1 MAGSWGMW
9 NRNRARGTAQSSAQV
24 AEWKTDW
31 RPPSELERSTPR
43 PIRLTGA
50 GRAVTAA
57 MILMIA
63 GSVALGVWLSALRHR
78 EQARAAALAA
88 EGVTVEAQI
97 VRTGIDSAEDR
108 RPFVVYEYTA
118 GGRTYQGR
126 TTLQRSDSG
135 RFPEGAA
142 ATVRY
147 LPAEPGRSWLAGHGP
162 EGPPA
167 WVPFVAPT
175 GMIIG
180 AVAIAFSLRRQRR
193 LLAEGR
199 PAQGRV
205 ISSRRV
211 YTQHSSGYRVV
222 CELRTRYGATLKV
235 KLRSSRRP
243 PAQGSVVT
251 MLYDPDVPKRA
262 AIYPLPL
269 VRVDLGFGR

>member
-1 MAGSWGMW
+1 V
-9 NRNRARGTAQSSAQV
+9 QV
-24 AEWKTDW
+24 PEWKTDW
-31 RPPSELERSTPR
+31 RAPSELERSAPR

-50 GRAVTAA
+50 GYAVTAA
-57 MILMIA
+57 MVLMIA
-63 GSVALGVWLSALRHR
+63 GSLALGVWLSVLRHR

-97 VRTGIDSAEDR
+97 VRTGIDSSEDR
-108 RPFVVYEYTA
+108 RPLVVYQYTA
-118 GGRTYQGR
+118 GGRMHQGR
-126 TTLQRSDSG
+126 TTLRRSDSA
-135 RFPEGAA
+135 RFPKGAA

-147 LPAEPGRSWLAGHGP
+147 LPAEPGRSWLTGYGP

-167 WVPFVAPT
+167 WVPFAAPA
-175 GMIIG
+175 GMIAG
-180 AVAIAFSLRRQRR
+180 AAAIAFGLRKQRR

-211 YTQHSSGYRVV
+211 YSQHSSGYRVV
-222 CELRTRYGATLKV
+222 CELRTRDGATRKV

-243 PAQGSVVT
+243 PAPGSPVT

-269 VRVDLGFGR
+269 VRVDLNFGG